1 LFGPYDFIRQVSYV
15 GPKSLKGLRPIFIKR
30 EEEKYIKLRDG
41 ATARRRM
48 RVWTGPAFAKRSSES
63 TEALEHSKYNNG
75 LALPYQ
81 AQMERPVSVSN
92 TTAAQGDRNRS

>member
-1 LFGPYDFIRQVSYV
+1 MSGVKILVLNF
-15 GPKSLKGLRPIFIKR
+15 LKGLRPIFIKR

-63 TEALEHSKYNNG
+63 TEALEHSKDNNG
-75 LALPYQ
+75 LALPSSYQ
-81 AQMERPVSVSN
+81 ARITPHGDLISN
-92 TTAAQGDRNRS
+92 TLKNILC